1 MPAKPNPLI
10 KALKIIQA
18 VILSTSAVVAESVK
32 KFYKKIQSAFKTRPK
47 TKNRRG
53 FNKPR
58 VYRLRGYTTTS
69 KVDKKVRA
77 EQNQRLIRNFLVAAV
92 FVLIIAILLIIYNP
106 LKDIKEL
113 FRMIGI

>member
-1 MPAKPNPLI
+1 MPSKANPLI
-10 KALKIIQA
+10 KAFKVVKVVII
-18 VILSTSAVVAESVK
+18 STWTVLAESMK
-32 KFYKKIQSAFKTRPK
+32 KLFTKIQSGYKARPR
-47 TKNRRG
+47 TKKRRG

-58 VYRLRGYTTTS
+58 VYKLRGYTTTS
-69 KVDKKVRA
+69 RVDKKVSA